1 MVEPQYNVGP
11 RFHFIDFLSH
21 IFYYNC
27 GEEYHLL
34 YQGLQY
40 KEVRDMD
47 TPLILF
53 NANAIF
59 SFSLPQPQ

>member
-1 MVEPQYNVGP
+1 MVEPPCNVGP
-11 RFHFIDFLSH
+11 RFHFIDVLFH

-27 GEEYHLL
+27 GEEYQLL

-59 SFSLPQPQ
+59 SFSLPQP

>member
-11 RFHFIDFLSH
+11 RFHFNDILFH
-21 IFYYNC
+21 IFYYNR
-27 GEEYHLL
+27 GEEYHWL

-47 TPLILF
+47 TPLTY
-53 NANAIF
+53 
-59 SFSLPQPQ
+59 SV

>member
-1 MVEPQYNVGP
+1 MGP
-11 RFHFIDFLSH
+11 RFHFIDVLFH
-21 IFYYNC
+21 IFYYNG

-40 KEVRDMD
+40 EEARDMD

-59 SFSLPQPQ
+59 SLSLPQP

>member
-1 MVEPQYNVGP
+1 MVEPQYNEWP
-11 RFHFIDFLSH
+11 RFHFIEVLFH
-21 IFYYNC
+21 IFYYKC

-53 NANAIF
+53 NANAII
-59 SFSLPQPQ
+59 SLSLPQP

>member
-1 MVEPQYNVGP
+1 MVEPQYNVDP
-11 RFHFIDFLSH
+11 RFHFIGVLFHS
-21 IFYYNC
+21 FYC

-59 SFSLPQPQ
+59 SFSLPQP

>member
-11 RFHFIDFLSH
+11 RFHFNDVLFH
-21 IFYYNC
+21 IFYYNR

-59 SFSLPQPQ
+59 SFSLPQP

>member
-11 RFHFIDFLSH
+11 RFHFIGVLFHS
-21 IFYYNC
+21 FYYNC

-47 TPLILF
+47 TPLTY
-53 NANAIF
+53 
-59 SFSLPQPQ
+59 SV

>member
-11 RFHFIDFLSH
+11 RFHFIGVLFHS
-21 IFYYNC
+21 FYHNC

-47 TPLILF
+47 TPLTY
-53 NANAIF
+53 
-59 SFSLPQPQ
+59 SV